1 MNIPIIP
8 IIPILAEATGTSG
21 ASSYQPFIMM
31 GLMVVMFYFL
41 LIRPQQ
47 KQRKELQ
54 QRIESIQAGDKV
66 VTSAGIHGLVHN
78 IKEKTVV
85 VKIADN
91 TMVEFDKAAMAI
103 VVKKEA

>member
-8 IIPILAEATGTSG
+8 IIPILAEATGTPG

-54 QRIESIQAGDKV
+54 RRIESIQAGDKV

>member
-1 MNIPIIP
+1 MNIP
-8 IIPILAEATGTSG
+8 IIPILAEAAGTTG
-21 ASSYQPFIMM
+21 ASSFQPFIMM

-54 QRIESIQAGDKV
+54 QRIDSMQTGDRV
-66 VTSAGIHGLVHN
+66 ITSAGIHGLVHN

-103 VVKKEA
+103 VVKKDA

>member
-1 MNIPIIP
+1 MNIP
-8 IIPILAEATGTSG
+8 IIPILAEAAGPAG
-21 ASSYQPFIMM
+21 ASSFQPFIMM

-54 QRIESIQAGDKV
+54 QRIDSMQTGDRV
-66 VTSAGIHGLVHN
+66 ITSAGIHGLVHN
-78 IKEKTVV
+78 IREKTVV

-103 VVKKEA
+103 VVKKDA

>member
-1 MNIPIIP
+1 MNIP
-8 IIPILAEATGTSG
+8 IIPILAEAAGPSG

-54 QRIESIQAGDKV
+54 QRIDSMQAGDRV
-66 VTSAGIHGLVHN
+66 ITSAGIHGLVHN
-78 IKEKTVV
+78 IREKTVV

-103 VVKKEA
+103 VVKKDA

>member
-8 IIPILAEATGTSG
+8 IIPILAEATGTSV